1 MKKTFKFFFLLI
13 FLTTQVKGQDFFLID
28 NRPLTPDFLDS
39 VATNLNVVDITKSR
53 EICEILKLD
62 IFDYF
67 QLGRKYDTELKKKV
81 FMESD
86 EYKEYL
92 KKIKQEKSKIENSFF
107 YIQINPLFKC
117 HSYQKGEYSIKDKG
131 FYIKTCWN
139 MDYDFP
145 HKIDKNYIYFK
156 ALPSKLK
163 TETYFGETSKWEE
176 FFIPLSE
183 SDGINIENDSNNCSY
198 IVIFKI
204 NGLETVRWDNVFADW
219 KITLPRVNKLRL
231 VILNNKTQKIY
242 FDKIYMEM
250 VQRKG
255 TKRR

>member
-1 MKKTFKFFFLLI
+1 
-13 FLTTQVKGQDFFLID
+13 
-28 NRPLTPDFLDS
+28 
-39 VATNLNVVDITKSR
+39 
-53 EICEILKLD
+53 
-62 IFDYF
+62 
-67 QLGRKYDTELKKKV
+67 
-81 FMESD
+81 
-86 EYKEYL
+86 
-92 KKIKQEKSKIENSFF
+92 
-107 YIQINPLFKC
+107 
-117 HSYQKGEYSIKDKG
+117 
-131 FYIKTCWN
+131 

-231 VILNNKTQKIY
+231 VILNNKTRKIY
-242 FDKIYMEM
+242 FDKIYMIC
-250 VQRKG
+250 
-255 TKRR
+255 